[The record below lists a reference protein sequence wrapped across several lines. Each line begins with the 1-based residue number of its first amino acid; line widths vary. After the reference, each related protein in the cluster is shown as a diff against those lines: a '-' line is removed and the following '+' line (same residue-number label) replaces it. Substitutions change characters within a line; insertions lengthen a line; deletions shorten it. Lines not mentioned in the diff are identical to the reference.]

1 MNDEFGGRGL
11 TAVTSHTK
19 LLQYYGN
26 DMLKY
31 VEYDPGNGVYLPLSS
46 LAPLAGD

>member
-1 MNDEFGGRGL
+1 MNDQFGGTGL

-19 LLQYYGN
+19 LLQYGN

-31 VEYDPGNGVYLPLSS
+31 VENDPGNGVYLPL
-46 LAPLAGD
+46 